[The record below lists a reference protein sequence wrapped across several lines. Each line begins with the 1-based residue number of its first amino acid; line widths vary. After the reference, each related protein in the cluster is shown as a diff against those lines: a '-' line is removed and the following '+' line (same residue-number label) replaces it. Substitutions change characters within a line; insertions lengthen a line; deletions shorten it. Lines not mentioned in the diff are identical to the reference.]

1 MDVGGGAAAARV
13 VELINTRDCQNGD
26 DVLADDRARAWLRGW
41 LGDAGGG
48 EGSGASVDARRLAEL
63 CALREGLRE
72 LAAGNNS
79 RAGDAETVRRAAA
92 VLRAVPVA
100 VELGDDQTGPFLV
113 ARQAGEFAERAV
125 VALAGAYLT
134 ARASGAWSRVK
145 ACASPGCRWGYLD
158 ASRNRSRRWCDMAEC
173 GNRAKNR
180 AWRERNVVTGDAN

>member
-1 MDVGGGAAAARV
+1 V

-26 DVLADDRARAWLRGW
+26 DLLADDRAQSWLRGW
-41 LGDAGGG
+41 LSDAGGDASG
-48 EGSGASVDARRLAEL
+48 DAGSGASVDARRLAEL
-63 CALREGLRE
+63 RALREGLRE
-72 LAAGNNS
+72 LAAGNNA

-125 VALAGAYLT
+125 VALAGTYLT

-145 ACASPGCRWGYLD
+145 ACASPDCRWGYLD
-158 ASRNRSRRWCDMAEC
+158 GSRNRSRRWCDMAEC

-180 AWRERNVVTGDAN
+180 AWRERNVVTGDAS